1 MDPSTNEM
9 IESLRTKYTCP
20 GNYNFSA
27 APQTAE
33 EPSPAQLAA
42 LQRPDQLR
50 PCTRC
55 NGTGTIAIVQNFIRS
70 DRDCPDCDGEGIIR
84 QAAGAASPMTAAPAP
99 AHE

>member
-1 MDPSTNEM
+1 MDSSTNDM

-27 APQTAE
+27 APQATE

-42 LQRPDQLR
+42 LQRLDQLR

-55 NGTGTIAIVQNFIRS
+55 NGTGTISIVQNFIRS
-70 DRDCPDCDGEGIIR
+70 DRDCFGCDGEGIIR
-84 QAAGAASPMTAAPAP
+84 QAAAAASPTAAAPAP
-99 AHE
+99 SHE